1 MKQNGFLK
9 ALKANW
15 WIVLIL
21 MILTLLCILP
31 ILHTVAI
38 SLSDQAKAAAG
49 EVFFVPKGFS
59 LNSYAKLLNESTF
72 LQAFWISIQRVVLAL
87 VISGG
92 ITILAAYA
100 LSKSPQVFPGRNVYL
115 WILVFTMLFNAGTI
129 PWYMAIRTA
138 GIMDTI
144 WALVLPCAVSAYNI
158 ILMMNFFRGI
168 PSALE
173 EAARVDGAGPWRTLL
188 QIYVPLSKP
197 SIGTIA
203 LFIVVYHWNNFYD
216 GLVLMSRPSH
226 YPLQTYIY
234 QLTVTVDIRTISNI
248 DTLKELLKVSGLT
261 LNASKLVVSMVPILL
276 VYPFLQRYFVTGLT
290 LGAVKE

>member
-1 MKQNGFLK
+1 MKKNGFLK

-15 WIVLIL
+15 WIVLVL
-21 MILTLLCILP
+21 TALTLLCILP
-31 ILHTVAI
+31 IIHTVAL
-38 SLSDQAKAAAG
+38 SFSDQARAAAG
-49 EVFFVPKGFS
+49 EVFFIPKGFS
-59 LNSYAKLLNESTF
+59 VNSYAKLLKESTF
-72 LQAFWISIQRVVLAL
+72 LTAFWISIRRVLLAL
-87 VISGG
+87 LISGG
-92 ITILAAYA
+92 VTILAAYA
-100 LSKSPQVFPGRNVYL
+100 LSKSPQVFPGRDVYL

-129 PWYMAIRTA
+129 PWYMAIRRA

-144 WALVLPCAVSAYNI
+144 WALVLPCAVNAYNI

-168 PSALE
+168 PTALE
-173 EAARVDGAGPWRTLL
+173 EAARVDGAGPWRTLF
-188 QIYVPLSKP
+188 QIYIPLSKP
-197 SIGTIA
+197 SIATIA

-234 QLTVTVDIRTISNI
+234 QLTVTIDVRTITNI

>member
-1 MKQNGFLK
+1 MTYKSFMK

-21 MILTLLCILP
+21 TTLTLLCILP
-31 ILHTVAI
+31 IIHTVAL
-38 SLSDQAKAAAG
+38 SFSDQARAAAG
-49 EVFFVPKGFS
+49 EVFFIPKGFS
-59 LNSYAKLLNESTF
+59 VNSYAKLLKESTF
-72 LQAFWISIQRVVLAL
+72 LLAFWVSIQRVVLAL

-129 PWYMAIRTA
+129 PWYMAIRRA

-144 WALVLPCAVSAYNI
+144 WALVLPCAVNAYNI

-168 PSALE
+168 PTALE
-173 EAARVDGAGPWRTLL
+173 EAARVDGAGPWRTLF
-188 QIYVPLSKP
+188 QIYIPLSKP
-197 SIGTIA
+197 SIATIA

-234 QLTVTVDIRTISNI
+234 QLTVTIDVRTITNI